1 MTSSLSSQDAPRR
14 WEGEAKRKGY
24 PLNRKIIEERKG
36 ADAHPIGKYEL
47 KTTYRN
53 GATQLWVRNACL
65 SVYMLAVFSSFAL
78 GHQRCSKLTN
88 FKNSKWI
95 DAKNHLFITPLSSK
109 PFTATCSFPLLSCNN
124 TTTNTPL
131 LVGLR
136 EMLLKLFL
144 LSSFLCSLT
153 AALTTF
159 KISPTIFRSFQN
171 LELLLNATQGKCLQ
185 TVLGF
190 RIVSPTSL
198 VQCFMLDPMTSSTS
212 MRENG
217 RSFRVSIFTANL
229 FPLWERVQDP
239 LLSIVPA
246 ERNGTFIILPITFKG
261 LPLLLVMV
269 SKLSPFISSPTT
281 PTRWTACPPDNLCPR
296 SALMLFF

>member
-1 MTSSLSSQDAPRR
+1 M
-14 WEGEAKRKGY
+14 
-24 PLNRKIIEERKG
+24 
-36 ADAHPIGKYEL
+36 
-47 KTTYRN
+47 
-53 GATQLWVRNACL
+53 
-65 SVYMLAVFSSFAL
+65 FAL
-78 GHQRCSKLTN
+78 HSQTLHRKFFFS
-88 FKNSKWI
+88 
-95 DAKNHLFITPLSSK
+95 LFPSFFLS
-109 PFTATCSFPLLSCNN
+109 FNN
-124 TTTNTPL
+124 TTTNTSSL
-131 LVGLR
+131 LIGLK

-144 LSSFLCSLT
+144 VCSFLCSFT
-153 AALTTF
+153 TALTTC
-159 KISPTIFRSFQN
+159 KNPLTIFRSCRD
-171 LELLLNATQGKCLQ
+171 LLQIFRVLTSEQTLTQINATQGMFPQ

-190 RIVSPTSL
+190 RIVLTTSL

-281 PTRWTACPPDNLCPR
+281 PTR
-296 SALMLFF
+296 